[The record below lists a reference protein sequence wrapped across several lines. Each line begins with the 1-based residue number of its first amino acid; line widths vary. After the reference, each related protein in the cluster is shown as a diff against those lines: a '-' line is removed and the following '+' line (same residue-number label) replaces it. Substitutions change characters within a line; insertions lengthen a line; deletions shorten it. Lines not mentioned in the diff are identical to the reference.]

1 MFARMFGLGFDEAK
15 AKLRQAYAGLA
26 DIEIKTGHKKTGL
39 FGWGKGK
46 DIYSSILS
54 VYPDLID
61 ANGKFNTSLAETII
75 NTRKM
80 SDEDKAALQNMI
92 DLAEQ
97 AEAAY
102 EELNSYMTDIF
113 GDLGSSMTDALVSAF
128 ANGTDAAEAFYDSVS
143 DMLEALAKQMIYS
156 VTLAPLIEEAQKKMM
171 DVMQNDAMSDE
182 QKFEAWTGIL
192 DGLLDDALKQ
202 QGVANDL
209 FKKYQDMVAE
219 KGFDIFKPDEDSK
232 SGLSAGIQ
240 SVTEDTADLLAS
252 YLNAIRADVAMQTGS
267 YWTRLL
273 DDALPQMNV
282 IAQSQLDTQ
291 RQIAENTLRTAEAA
305 ELIRDS
311 NAELVKYSDK
321 LERSWRRI
329 AERNWGYS

>member
-1 MFARMFGLGFDEAK
+1 
-15 AKLRQAYAGLA
+15 
-26 DIEIKTGHKKTGL
+26 
-39 FGWGKGK
+39 
-46 DIYSSILS
+46 
-54 VYPDLID
+54 
-61 ANGKFNTSLAETII
+61 
-75 NTRKM
+75 M

-209 FKKYQDMVAE
+209 FKKYQDMAAE

-273 DDALPQMNV
+273 DDSLPQMNV

-291 RQIAENTLRTAEAA
+291 RQIAENTLRNAVAA
-305 ELIRDS
+305 ETI
-311 NAELVKYSDK
+311 VQYSKSIDDRLRRAQADK
-321 LERSWRRI
+321 STGFWMK
-329 AERNWGYS
+329 

>member
-1 MFARMFGLGFDEAK
+1 MKDAYKDLQDELAGTAEQQGNERRKANSSRMFARMFGLGFDEAK

-113 GDLGSSMTDALVSAF
+113 GELGSSMTDALVSAF
-128 ANGTDAAEAFYDSVS
+128 ANGSNAAEDFYDSVS

-182 QKFEAWTGIL
+182 QKVWGL
-192 DGLLDDALKQ
+192 DWH
-202 QGVANDL
+202 
-209 FKKYQDMVAE
+209 
-219 KGFDIFKPDEDSK
+219 S
-232 SGLSAGIQ
+232 
-240 SVTEDTADLLAS
+240 
-252 YLNAIRADVAMQTGS
+252 
-267 YWTRLL
+267 
-273 DDALPQMNV
+273 
-282 IAQSQLDTQ
+282 
-291 RQIAENTLRTAEAA
+291 
-305 ELIRDS
+305 
-311 NAELVKYSDK
+311 
-321 LERSWRRI
+321 
-329 AERNWGYS
+329 